1 MVHFL
6 MLLFMLIIYYQIRIQ
21 ILQNLKV
28 MFKNPVAAVAPGQ
41 SVVFYDGMDCL
52 GGAVID
58 KHIKE

>member
-1 MVHFL
+1 T
-6 MLLFMLIIYYQIRIQ
+6 IYRDG
-21 ILQNLKV
+21 QNLKV